1 MRRPCNVSVLM
12 FLYAYQ
18 VPTVIVQSRFI
29 SRLALP
35 LCIGSMFLIGC
46 GGSDGS
52 KVKLPPLGTVHGVIK
67 LDDKP
72 LENAYVDFIP
82 SGANPSTGQTNSSG
96 AYTLDYGS
104 SVKGAA
110 IGEHAVQI
118 KTKVGG
124 AVGAGT
130 VEKVPPKYNTKSEL
144 KATVKA
150 GDNKIDFD
158 LKSK

>member
-1 MRRPCNVSVLM
+1 MTLILSSL
-12 FLYAYQ
+12 LHIQ
-18 VPTVIVQSRFI
+18 VPTVIVQTRIVSRI
-29 SRLALP
+29 ALP
-35 LCIGSMFLIGC
+35 LCVGSLFLIGC

-72 LENAYVDFIP
+72 LENAYVDFNP
-82 SGANPSTGQTNSSG
+82 AGANPSTGQTNSSG
-96 AYTLDYGS
+96 AYTLDYS
-104 SVKGAA
+104 PSVKGATV
-110 IGEHAVQI
+110 GEHTVQI

-130 VEKVPPKYNTKSEL
+130 VEKVPAKYNEKSEL

-158 LKSK
+158 LKSN